1 MNDTDQQ
8 NEFIQDDADK
18 AAAAAAIAERID
30 DDDTGQPGNEQQ
42 AKREVS
48 PEQSLAGFLKV
59 ASMALGIAGLKNTA
73 AVWNE
78 GNCDQLAQVAVPVMM
93 KYAWG
98 QKVIAMLTTGAG
110 VEEMAFFAVAAPMA
124 FATMQAYRMDTQPQP
139 PAEKEVNGEQAS
151 S

>member
-1 MNDTDQQ
+1 MNDTEQQ

-18 AAAAAAIAERID
+18 AAAAAAIAERIGE
-30 DDDTGQPGNEQQ
+30 DDTGQPGNEQQ
-42 AKREVS
+42 QQTVT

-59 ASMALGIAGLKNTA
+59 ASLALGIAGLKNTA

-98 QKVIAMLTTGAG
+98 QKVIAMLTKGAG